1 MVNPVVK
8 MRPHSSAACP
18 HYPIAKKYPGG
29 FQSFRT
35 QSFCIKF
42 QSIRT
47 RFESVRTRTAG
58 RFVPIPVCIKSKY
71 LECMSKR
78 ATTALDKL
86 IDSPPY
92 NCHRRKMPIAFRSL
106 LWETIFSQ
114 LPLISFKRK
123 KTIGNF
129 LVGSSLQLT
138 TSPELSNSARIR
150 CKTCS
155 FIHNV
160 EKISGSKLSI
170 KTTDH
175 FMCIC
180 ANVIYSITCTY
191 CKKIYIDKTGRRLGD
206 WFWKHLCDVERND
219 KDASKPVG
227 SHLNLLNYSKQ
238 HMAVCR
244 LSLHLGSS

>member
-1 MVNPVVK
+1 MQPIIDIMVNPVVK

-47 RFESVRTRTAG
+47 RFESVRARTAG
-58 RFVPIPVCIKSKY
+58 RFVPIPICIKSKY

-78 ATTALDKL
+78 ATTALNKL

-106 LWETIFSQ
+106 LHFTLTTTHLNPSFLKILNKLFQNDSETIFSQ
-114 LPLISFKRK
+114 PPLISFKRQ

-138 TSPELSNSARIR
+138 TNPELSNSARIR

-175 FMCIC
+175 FTCIC
-180 ANVIYSITCTY
+180 SNVIYSITCTY
-191 CKKIYIDKTGRRLGD
+191 CKKIYIGKTGRRPGD
-206 WFWKHLCDVERND
+206 
-219 KDASKPVG
+219 
-227 SHLNLLNYSKQ
+227 
-238 HMAVCR
+238 
-244 LSLHLGSS
+244 